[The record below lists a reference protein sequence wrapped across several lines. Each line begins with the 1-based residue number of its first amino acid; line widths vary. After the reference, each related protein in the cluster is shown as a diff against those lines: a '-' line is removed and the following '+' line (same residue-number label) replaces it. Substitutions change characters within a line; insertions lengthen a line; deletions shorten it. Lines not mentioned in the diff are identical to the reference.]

1 MELGS
6 QVCKPVAPDCAA
18 CPVRAGCRAYAEVSQ
33 DRFIC
38 GHCSSLMYETGQT
51 SAQVRIISRGGR
63 MLDLCTDTCS
73 WIYGGHR
80 ISNEKGGQSAKR
92 RIFGGLGRQMGARG

>member
-1 MELGS
+1 
-6 QVCKPVAPDCAA
+6 
-18 CPVRAGCRAYAEVSQ
+18 
-33 DRFIC
+33 
-38 GHCSSLMYETGQT
+38 
-51 SAQVRIISRGGR
+51 